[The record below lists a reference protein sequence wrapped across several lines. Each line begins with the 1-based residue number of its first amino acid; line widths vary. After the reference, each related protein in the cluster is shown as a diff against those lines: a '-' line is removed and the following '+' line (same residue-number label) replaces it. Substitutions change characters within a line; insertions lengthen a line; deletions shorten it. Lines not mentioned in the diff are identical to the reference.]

1 MAFVMSSVVLVT
13 LILKIVVF
21 PLDVHLIDQTFVPV
35 NSAPMPVAPIIVG
48 PDNYVFYPNYGVYY
62 NSSRHQYNYIRNKAW
77 VSQPNPYGVSIN
89 TLQASPSV
97 KMDFHDS
104 PAMHDAEMVHKYP
117 HNWAPPGG
125 QQDKK

>member
-13 LILKIVVF
+13 LTARVGF
-21 PLDVHLIDQTFVPV
+21 GGQTFVPV